1 MEDWAS
7 GWVGGWLACSLTKGP
22 EGKGRCVRGLNWL
35 GGLGA
40 GLVDVGVD
48 GWTDGHMGG

>member
-1 MEDWAS
+1 M
-7 GWVGGWLACSLTKGP
+7 VGVQFDERTW
-22 EGKGRCVRGLNWL
+22 GKGRCVRGLYWL

-48 GWTDGHMGG
+48 GWTDGQMGG